1 MSEGTISFDQAIILG
16 LIQGLTEFIP
26 ISSTAHLRILP
37 AFMGWRDPGAAYSA
51 VIQLGTF
58 FALVFYFRH
67 DLYRFT
73 AGALRG
79 IFGGRPFADRDALTA
94 WWLVLATVPIS
105 VVGLLFARFITGE
118 ARSLHVIASSLIIL
132 AFLLQAADHFGL
144 RRRSLERAGWQDYL
158 LVGVAQCLALIPGS
172 SRSGTTLTMGL
183 VLGFDRETAMRISF
197 LLGVPAIGL
206 SGFYEL
212 FQEAERLQT
221 AGFGGLLV
229 GTLVSALSGY
239 LAIRFLMNY
248 LKHHSTK
255 LFVFYRIGLGVL
267 ILALLGAGRLS
278 PLG

>member
-1 MSEGTISFDQAIILG
+1 MNNGIIGYDQAIVLG

-26 ISSTAHLRILP
+26 ISSTAHMRILP
-37 AFMGWRDPGAAYSA
+37 AFLGWRDPGAAYSA

-67 DLYRFT
+67 DLFRFIV
-73 AGALRG
+73 AALRG
-79 IFGGRPFADRDALTA
+79 IFGGRPFADPDALIA

-118 ARSLHVIASSLIIL
+118 ARSLYVIAASLIVL
-132 AFLLQAADHFGL
+132 AILLQAADHFGI
-144 RRRSLERAGWQDYL
+144 RRRPLERAGWQDYL
-158 LVGVAQCLALIPGS
+158 LVGLAQCLALIPGS

-183 VLGFDRETAMRISF
+183 VLGFNREAAMRISF

-212 FQEAERLQT
+212 FKEAGHLQ
-221 AGFGGLLV
+221 AVGFGGLLV
-229 GTLVSALSGY
+229 GTLVAALSGY
-239 LAIRFLMNY
+239 LAIRFLLNF
-248 LKHHSTK
+248 LKNHSTL
-255 LFVFYRIGLGVL
+255 LFVFYRIALGALILTLLGLG
-267 ILALLGAGRLS
+267 RLH